1 MKNIEEALD
10 IFMLAYRLGE
20 VKDMKNLLNSDM
32 RKVGRTHID
41 NYYKNKEKQN
51 EKNNTSNT
59 NDSINGGCR
68 RLNHLQSG
76 KQVLIER

>member
-10 IFMLAYRLGE
+10 IFMIAYRLGE

-32 RKVGRTHID
+32 RKVGRMHIN

-51 EKNNTSNT
+51 EKNNISNT
-59 NDSINGGCR
+59 SDNINSNCR
-68 RLNHLQSG
+68 RLNDLQSG
-76 KQVLIER
+76 VKVFA